1 MKNNLNVKS
10 IKVLVLL
17 LLMGMCLG
25 NVFAKDINIFPKR
38 QAGAEGEVRYRLYES
53 PHSGTASKFFSKA
66 KPGEFIP
73 STSRLNGTDSGSAPV
88 SNGYHNHS
96 FILSTAPLSEYT
108 IGNGV
113 DNTRYGYITYNAKYE
128 DFVAG
133 QAPPEFSS
141 AARTFCKRPIS
152 KSNFGQYILAEF
164 PGYNYDK
171 TGYGEWAFTLLCVN
185 HSPSNCNKSH
195 LSHAYVSE
203 NYINADVYAQMKR
216 ACVGRTLKDQYG
228 EYIYLS
234 EGKKVGGQGQAVM
247 KTAGEFYNATVNTNG
262 TSNWADSQKGGTHGT
277 ATQSLINV
285 YDNKLYFP
293 EPLESKIIFRYYDIA
308 NNGTNLEKSKGSSI
322 TLNKIDH
329 SNFTQADLDNMLIGT
344 EEKTY
349 KPGSCIEIPQKDNM
363 LLLGTNKK
371 VGGQRDYT
379 GSNKIVIGDL
389 NTTKICP
396 TNDENTKDVYVDVFY
411 NSAKRVY
418 IRHIDVTNK
427 YNPNT
432 HEVTGLTP
440 QTVAS
445 AAKFLKTQPAF
456 ADMFKANNNAYLGRV
471 NSITPLTGYQEEYN
485 INVFNYIETHNILNV
500 KKDYIGYK
508 MGVDYNRT
516 TAMNKLNSNYTGTVK
531 FDNKGS
537 NANKDEDIRTFS
549 AKGDEVTFIDM
560 FYVVNPDPN
569 IPLNPPDITPG
580 KDPEVPNKGDPENP
594 GSKPSGGCVEIGDNG
609 NGGNGI
615 ALKPVGSLY
624 FESRVDGIKE
634 ATPNEFGKALEDDK
648 VPSGEELYYGPLGV
662 YPYMMGTAIY
672 KDNKGS
678 IYISNGK
685 NMSKIPYNFRSLD
698 YLGFYTIK
706 DNVEVYD
713 NVAQKGGKLFS
724 HGDNDQVLRAPLS
737 DQYLSQAAS
746 SHIDKGDYI
755 PKLVTERREGG
766 NEYYID
772 TYIELTVKNDG
783 VVFGATDVV
792 IPTYNQVY
800 RKKIREDKYVNDG
813 NGNFVM
819 DKLATIYYTQEEVP
833 TVQESNHKNLVDK
846 DIKKAR
852 TPEVVKDMSY
862 LYKNNASVV
871 PVDKYNGKRILSS
884 RLQYERNNGAYV
896 DNSCNIQDTVGEL
909 HMNEANKNAEPVV
922 VLTPVI
928 ANMNLK
934 SDKNFVDHTQND
946 ITGEVVQRN
955 VPFEVNILTSGITH
969 PTYPM
974 MKDYEKY
981 TQKTEIKFSF
991 GIKYYK
997 CYDKNGNLVADVPT
1011 ALPAGSWIEVPVGG
1025 KIVTQAL
1032 YAEGDMNQSEEAN
1045 TLEGTYTVKAYAV
1058 NSPKSDKFFEDGRVD
1073 SLDLS
1078 DNRYNIISKKHNQYH
1093 GLTLDK
1099 ETKYIARN
1107 TKKTLTIGRMYDFKI
1122 TDVVDIDW
1130 KNVFRKDNAIDHTGN
1145 FYHSGISKWNMYA
1158 STANQME
1165 DRKENEIG
1173 RNPQR
1178 ILPVGPSKHT
1188 NLNYGKAPKMGY
1200 KFAFDLK
1207 TTGKI
1212 GDTTKKYID
1221 IVPEYY
1227 YISKDGSKF
1236 YDSSKI
1242 DLYYMNSSKKY
1253 VKVGSSADRYK
1264 ITMRPAD
1271 GIRYISEYEK
1281 SFNKSN
1287 LSTNTISIGSLSKLR
1302 LDMDKNLVTN
1312 EKNFVQL
1319 WYGEFK
1325 LPNSTIAVLKDNP
1338 DLENPLKD
1346 GYIGV
1351 KFNITCVE
1359 KNESREIVL
1368 SYNTNDKNKP
1378 GVPNTSQWDYE
1389 RYMKVKPEAPYE
1401 LGYKLEKGVWNINN
1415 DVFNRIKGTVMLY
1428 DTDEKAA
1435 SDFDVGAGK

>member
-1 MKNNLNVKS
+1 MNKKF
-10 IKVLVLL
+10 KVNCIRVLMLL
-17 LLMGMCLG
+17 LVMGISLG

-38 QAGAEGEVRYRLYES
+38 KAGGNSEVQYRMYES
-53 PHSGTASKFFSKA
+53 PHEGTAKAFFRQANAGTFITSGARSSGRGPNDKA
-66 KPGEFIP
+66 K
-73 STSRLNGTDSGSAPV
+73 V
-88 SNGYHNHS
+88 NGYHNQAYV
-96 FILSTAPLSEYT
+96 LSTAPLSEYNV
-108 IGNGV
+108 GNGS
-113 DNTRYGYITYNAKYE
+113 DTTRYGYITYNARFE
-128 DFVAG
+128 DFVTG
-133 QAPPEFSS
+133 QAPQEYLG
-141 AARTFCKRPIS
+141 AARTFCKRPVR
-152 KSNFGQYILAEF
+152 KSNYQNYIVGEY

-171 TGYGEWAFTLLCVN
+171 TGYGEWAYTLACTN
-185 HSPSNCNKSH
+185 HSPNRCNKNH

-203 NYINADVYAQMKR
+203 NYINSNVYNQMKK
-216 ACVGRTLKDQYG
+216 ACMGKTLKDANG

-234 EGKKVGGQGQAVM
+234 EAKKVYGQGENII
-247 KTAGEFYNATVNTNG
+247 KTAGDFFNATVDRYG
-262 TSNWADSQKGGTHGT
+262 TSNWATSQKGGTNET
-277 ATQSLINV
+277 APQSLINV
-285 YDNKLYFP
+285 FDNKLYFP
-293 EPLESKIIFRYYDIA
+293 EPLESKVIFRYYDIA
-308 NNGTNLEKSKGSSI
+308 YNGTNLDKEKTSMI
-322 TLNKIDH
+322 TLSKMDK
-329 SNFTQADLDNMLIGT
+329 SVFTQADLDNMLMET
-344 EEKTY
+344 QEVTY
-349 KPGSCIEIPQKDNM
+349 KPGSCIEIKQIPWM
-363 LLLGTNKK
+363 AFLGTNKQ
-371 VGGQRDYT
+371 VGSPKQYA
-379 GSNKIVIGDL
+379 GSNKLVIGDL
-389 NTTKICP
+389 NSTKVCP
-396 TNDENTKDVYVDVFY
+396 TTDENTKDVYIDVFY

-418 IRHIDVTNK
+418 VRHIDVTNK

-445 AAKFLKTQPAF
+445 AAKFLKSQPAF
-456 ADMFKANNNAYLGRV
+456 ADMYSSHDSSYLRRV
-471 NSITPLTGYQEEYN
+471 DSISPLSGYQEEYH
-485 INVFNYIETHNILNV
+485 INVFHYVETHNILNV

-508 MGVDYNRT
+508 MATDYSRT
-516 TAMNKLNSNYTGTVK
+516 KAINKLNSNYTGTVK
-531 FDNKGS
+531 FDNKGG
-537 NANKDEDIRTFS
+537 NNNKDEDVRTFS

-560 FYVVNPDPN
+560 FYVVNQDPN
-569 IPLNPPDITPG
+569 IPNNPADKTPG
-580 KDPEVPNKGDPENP
+580 EKPEIPNKGDPENP
-594 GSKPSGGCVEIGDNG
+594 GSKPSGGCVEIGGNANNG
-609 NGGNGI
+609 NGI
-615 ALKPVGSLY
+615 SLKPVGNLY

-634 ATPNEFGKALEDDK
+634 ATPNEFGKALEEDK

-672 KDNKGS
+672 KDNTGS

-724 HGDNDQVLRAPLS
+724 NGDDDRVLRAPLS

-772 TYIELTVKNDG
+772 TYVELTVKNDG

-813 NGNFVM
+813 NGNFVL
-819 DKLATIYYTQEEVP
+819 DRLSTIYYTQEEVP
-833 TVQESNHKNLVDK
+833 TIQESNHKNLVEK

-852 TPEVVKDMSY
+852 TPEVVKDMAY
-862 LYKNNASVV
+862 LYKNNNSIV
-871 PVDKYNGKRILSS
+871 PADKYNGKRILSS
-884 RLQYERNNGAYV
+884 KLQYERNSNAYI
-896 DNSCNIQDTVGEL
+896 DNSCNIQDTIGEL
-909 HMNEANKNAEPVV
+909 HMNEANKNSEPVV

-934 SDKNFVDHTQND
+934 SDNNFVDHTQNE

-955 VPFEVNILTSGITH
+955 VPFEVNILTTGITH
-969 PTYPM
+969 PSYPL

-981 TQKTEIKFSF
+981 TSKTEIKFSF
-991 GIKYYK
+991 GIKYHK
-997 CYDKNGNLVADVPT
+997 CYDKNGKLVKDIPT
-1011 ALPAGSWIEVPVGG
+1011 ALPANTWIEVPVGG

-1032 YAEGDMNQSEEAN
+1032 YAEGDMAQSEEAN
-1045 TLEGTYTVKAYAV
+1045 SLEGTYTVKAYAI
-1058 NSPKSDKFFEDGRVD
+1058 NSPKTDKYFEDARVD

-1078 DNRYNIISKKHNQYH
+1078 DNRYNIIAKKHSQYH

-1099 ETKYIARN
+1099 ETKYVARSI
-1107 TKKTLTIGRMYDFKI
+1107 KKTLTIGRMYDFKI

-1145 FYHSGISKWNMYA
+1145 FYNSGISKWNMYSA
-1158 STANQME
+1158 TANQME

-1188 NLNYGKAPKMGY
+1188 NLNYTKAPKMGY

-1227 YISKDGSKF
+1227 YISKDGSKY

-1281 SFNKSN
+1281 TFNKSN

-1302 LDMDKNLVTN
+1302 LNMDTNLVTN

-1325 LPNSTIAVLKDNP
+1325 LPNSTIAVLKDKP